1 MSETLSIEAS
11 LWLFSLESSLQVQIA
26 DHIFKCVWGGGGL
39 FCFVLFCFVLFCF
52 STPESDLRYTLRI

>member
-1 MSETLSIEAS
+1 MWTHQGSPRGMSFVSETLSIEAS

-39 FCFVLFCFVLFCF
+39 FCFVLFCFVLF
-52 STPESDLRYTLRI
+52 